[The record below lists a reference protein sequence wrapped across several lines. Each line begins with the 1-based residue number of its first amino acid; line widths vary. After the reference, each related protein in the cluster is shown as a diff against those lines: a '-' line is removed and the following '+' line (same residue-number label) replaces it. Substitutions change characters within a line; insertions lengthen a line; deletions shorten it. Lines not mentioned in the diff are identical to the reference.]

1 MGVHKKYSHPE
12 RVIASRGNNVERRSW
27 YGGSPYS
34 GEKNVISCK
43 YLRLLITNT
52 LTSKAFLAGE
62 MNGIIRI
69 SRAFSVCLCL
79 WYFVL

>member
-1 MGVHKKYSHPE
+1 MVGVHKKYSHPE

-52 LTSKAFLAGE
+52 LQKPAVKCGQTCMKE
-62 MNGIIRI
+62 D
-69 SRAFSVCLCL
+69 
-79 WYFVL
+79 